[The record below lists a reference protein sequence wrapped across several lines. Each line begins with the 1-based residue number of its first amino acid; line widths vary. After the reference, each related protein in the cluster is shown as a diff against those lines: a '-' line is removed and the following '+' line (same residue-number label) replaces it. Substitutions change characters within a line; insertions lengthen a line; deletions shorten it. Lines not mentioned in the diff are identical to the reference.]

1 MNVTKSVEN
10 CGFGHITEE
19 TLNGKLNFLRICFR
33 GKFLKNSL
41 GACFIKYMSA
51 IARLKNVD
59 AKIHHIKKYMN

>member
-1 MNVTKSVEN
+1 MWPNSQKTADLVT
-10 CGFGHITEE
+10 FTEE
-19 TLNGKLNFLRICFR
+19 TLKGKLDFLRISFR

-59 AKIHHIKKYMN
+59 AKKHHIKKYIN